1 MSRHAEAPYGF
12 DPQGRPYSDKSKIVA
27 GVLQILLGFLGAG
40 RFYVGSVGVGIAQ
53 LLTFGGLGV
62 WALIDGILFLVSKDR
77 TDRSGRILHG

>member
-12 DPQGRPYSDKSKIVA
+12 DPQGRPYSDKSMIVA

-62 WALIDGILFLVSKDR
+62 WALIDGILFLVSKR
-77 TDRSGRILHG
+77 V